1 MNRVE
6 EKSKNSWRH
15 AEPTGAVRSHRRGS
29 ARHLAKVRFTKVSGR
44 SFANSEMANP
54 RCGTRFKKS
63 RRAGHIWTDSP
74 NHRADGDALLI
85 LAASSLTPANKGT
98 SNNRRF
104 ERHLYAMSTDHVN
117 IEMTSIAQQKQRF
130 PASEQ
135 LVQRA
140 CNTT

>member
-1 MNRVE
+1 MFHLVTLLSFIL
-6 EKSKNSWRH
+6 KS
-15 AEPTGAVRSHRRGS
+15 
-29 ARHLAKVRFTKVSGR
+29 L
-44 SFANSEMANP
+44 
-54 RCGTRFKKS
+54 GTPD
-63 RRAGHIWTDSP
+63 IYPQITEISP

-117 IEMTSIAQQKQRF
+117 TEMTSIAQQKQRF

-135 LVQRA
+135 LVQRPP
-140 CNTT
+140 